1 MSTLG
6 RWFLDPLA
14 DLNGTKTVNQKLF
27 SSSLMRFLV
36 NDS

>member
-14 DLNGTKTVNQKLF
+14 DLNGRKTVNQKLF
-27 SSSLMRFLV
+27 LLFFSYEISS
-36 NDS
+36 

>member
-27 SSSLMRFLV
+27 LLLL
-36 NDS
+36 